1 MTDHELAEILKYS
14 SPKEIYVITWN
25 NQLIKLKCP
34 FRVVVLKNVGLLLK
48 GEIILVTEI
57 KVTSE
62 IKTVYIIEMNAYY
75 YYHFDILI

>member
-14 SPKEIYVITWN
+14 SPKEIYVFTWN
-25 NQLIKLKCP
+25 NQLIQLKCP
-34 FRVVVLKNVGLLLK
+34 FRVLVLNNVGWLLK
-48 GEIILVTEI
+48 GQIVLVTEI

-75 YYHFDILI
+75 YYHFEILI

>member
-1 MTDHELAEILKYS
+1 MSDHELAELLRYS
-14 SPKEIYVITWN
+14 NPKEVYVVTWN

-34 FRVVVLKNVGLLLK
+34 FRVIVLKNVGLLLK
-48 GEIILVTEI
+48 GEIILVNEI

>member
-1 MTDHELAEILKYS
+1 MKDHELAELLKYS

-25 NQLIKLKCP
+25 NKLIKLKCP
-34 FRVVVLKNVGLLLK
+34 FRVIVLNNIGWLK
-48 GEIILVTEI
+48 KGQIGLVTEI
-57 KVTSE
+57 KVTSD

>member
-34 FRVVVLKNVGLLLK
+34 FRVIVLKNVGLLLK

>member
-62 IKTVYIIEMNAYY
+62 IKTVFIIEMNAYY

>member
-1 MTDHELAEILKYS
+1 MSDQELAELLRYS
-14 SPKEIYVITWN
+14 NPKEVYVVTWN

-34 FRVVVLKNVGLLLK
+34 FRVVVLKNVGSLMK
-48 GEIILVTEI
+48 WQIVLVTEI